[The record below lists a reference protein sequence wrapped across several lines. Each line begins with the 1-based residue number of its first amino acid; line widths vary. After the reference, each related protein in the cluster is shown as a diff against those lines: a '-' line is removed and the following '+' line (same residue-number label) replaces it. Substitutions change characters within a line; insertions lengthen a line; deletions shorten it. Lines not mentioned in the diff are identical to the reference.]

1 MVYGKVKDEVGMAS
15 LVLTGLNS
23 RSSLEF
29 MGHRTLFPVET
40 ILMLDLRS
48 SMWKNLAHC
57 RTGIVKRRK
66 TGSEVIVLREA
77 RLGNYTPEH
86 KEWTTPLF
94 WRRRKD
100 TLWIFLFKDNTKSTN
115 IHSLL
120 VHYSYD
126 ITCKQ
131 AFLRNTGKYV
141 PVNYRYD

>member
-1 MVYGKVKDEVGMAS
+1 MVYGKVKDKVGMAS

-29 MGHRTLFPVET
+29 MGHWTTFPVEM

-94 WRRRKD
+94 GEEGKTHDGFSYLRTTPNLHQLYKH
-100 TLWIFLFKDNTKSTN
+100 TVN
-115 IHSLL
+115 I
-120 VHYSYD
+120 
-126 ITCKQ
+126 I
-131 AFLRNTGKYV
+131 
-141 PVNYRYD
+141 